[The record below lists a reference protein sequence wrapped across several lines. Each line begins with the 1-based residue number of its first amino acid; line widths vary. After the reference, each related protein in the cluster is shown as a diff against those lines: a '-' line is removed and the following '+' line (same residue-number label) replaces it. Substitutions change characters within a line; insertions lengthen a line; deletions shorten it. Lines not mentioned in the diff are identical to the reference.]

1 MSFKSLKSNQN
12 ESVIRRLH
20 KITVYANHNKNM
32 SYNERVLRKSMPVG
46 SNGTAF
52 KKNLIKLHIAD

>member
-1 MSFKSLKSNQN
+1 M
-12 ESVIRRLH
+12 
-20 KITVYANHNKNM
+20 ITVYANHNKNM